1 MRLGRRITVSRR
13 RGFGRVAFFVGVA
26 LALLVA
32 GCGGSGEGAK
42 TDPEKAADVELLNE
56 LLAQELTTVAVYDR
70 VLPPLRGEMLA
81 VAREFRGQSLA
92 YVDALTKA
100 IRGVGGETEAE
111 ASELEEPAP
120 RSREEAL
127 TLAYETEN
135 AAMARALDSVPHL
148 ETAAPRT
155 LAAALT
161 ASHAQHVTVLRQ
173 GLGADLAAAAP
184 EPFEPGDLPPPGASP
199 EEEG

>member
-1 MRLGRRITVSRR
+1 MRLGRRITVSKR

-26 LALLVA
+26 MALLAA

-42 TDPEKAADVELLNE
+42 TDPEKAADVEVLND
-56 LLAQELTTVAVYDR
+56 LLARELTTVAVYER

-81 VAREFRGQSLA
+81 VARDFRGQSLA

-100 IRGVGGETEAE
+100 IRGVGGETDAE
-111 ASELEEPAP
+111 AIELEEPAP

-135 AAMARALDSVPHL
+135 AAMAMALDSAPHL

-155 LAAALT
+155 LAAALS

-184 EPFEPGDLPPPGASP
+184 EPFEPGDLPPPGAPP
-199 EEEG
+199 EEAG

>member
-13 RGFGRVAFFVGVA
+13 RGFGRVAFFVAVA
-26 LALLVA
+26 MALVLA
-32 GCGGSGEGAK
+32 GCGGNGKGAE
-42 TDPEKAADVELLNE
+42 TDPEKATDVEVLNDLLS
-56 LLAQELTTVAVYDR
+56 QELTTVAVYER
-70 VLPPLRGEMLA
+70 ALPPLRGEMLA

-100 IRGVGGETEAE
+100 IRGVGGETDAE
-111 ASELEEPAP
+111 ASELEGPP
-120 RSREEAL
+120 PGDREEAL
-127 TLAYETEN
+127 ILAYETEN
-135 AAMARALDSVPHL
+135 TALALALDSVPHL

-184 EPFEPGDLPPPGASP
+184 EPFEPGDLPPPGAPP
-199 EEEG
+199 EEER

>member
-26 LALLVA
+26 MALFLV
-32 GCGGSGEGAK
+32 GCGDSGKGAE
-42 TDPEKAADVELLNE
+42 TDPEKGADVEVLND
-56 LLAQELTTVAVYDR
+56 LLAQELTTVAVYER

-81 VAREFRGQSLA
+81 VARELRGQSLA

-100 IRGVGGETEAE
+100 IRGVGGETDAE
-111 ASELEEPAP
+111 AGELEGPAP

-127 TLAYETEN
+127 VLAYETES
-135 AAMARALDSVPHL
+135 AAMAMALDSVPHL

-155 LAAALT
+155 LAAALA

-184 EPFEPGDLPPPGASP
+184 EPFEPGDLPPPGAPS
-199 EEEG
+199 EEAG